1 MSLKIFRIITLIF
14 LIYWM
19 SLIFFMSSQTAVES
33 NATSSGLSQ
42 WLFSLISPKFNELSV
57 AEQKAIISEFSFF
70 VRKTAHFIMYAVLGV
85 LSFLSLITYKNIP
98 YIYRTVFS
106 VLICILYAIGD
117 EIHQLFISGRSGEI
131 RDILLDSSGS
141 FLAILLCFILV
152 KKIKKI
158 YNLII

>member
-57 AEQKAIISEFSFF
+57 VEQKAIISEFSFF